1 MINIPGVKGEQT
13 AKSWRCLP
21 MGPGLAGVK
30 RAEHLDVGCVNRV
43 LVLDDIESLLG
54 FEYRRICGQQL

>member
-1 MINIPGVKGEQT
+1 
-13 AKSWRCLP
+13 

-54 FEYRRICGQQL
+54 FEYRRIFGQQL